1 MFNYFYEW
9 LRNLAFYMVLVTAVL
24 QLIPNR
30 SYEKYIRFFCG
41 LILVILLLTPVM
53 RGIDAGFEGRMR
65 VSVSDDNWKELEE
78 IREQAEGLED
88 FVYSF
93 SGEEQDG
100 EE

>member
-1 MFNYFYEW
+1 
-9 LRNLAFYMVLVTAVL
+9 
-24 QLIPNR
+24 
-30 SYEKYIRFFCG
+30 
-41 LILVILLLTPVM
+41 M
-53 RGIDAGFEGRMR
+53 RVIDAGFEGRMR
-65 VSVSDDNWKELEE
+65 ASVSDDNWKELEE

>member
-53 RGIDAGFEGRMR
+53 RVIDSGFEGRMR
-65 VSVSDDNWKELEE
+65 ASVSDDNWKKLEE

>member
-53 RGIDAGFEGRMR
+53 RVIDDGFEGRMR
-65 VSVSDDNWKELEE
+65 ASVSDDNWKKLEE

>member
-53 RGIDAGFEGRMR
+53 RVIDAGFEGRTR
-65 VSVSDDNWKELEE
+65 ASVSDDNWKELEE

-93 SGEEQDG
+93 YGEEQDG

>member
-53 RGIDAGFEGRMR
+53 RVIDAGFEGRMR
-65 VSVSDDNWKELEE
+65 ASVSYDNWKELEE

>member
-9 LRNLAFYMVLVTAVL
+9 LRNLAFYMVLVTAAL

-53 RGIDAGFEGRMR
+53 RVIDAGFEGRMR

>member
-53 RGIDAGFEGRMR
+53 RVIDAGFEGRMR
-65 VSVSDDNWKELEE
+65 AFVSDDNWKELEE

>member
-53 RGIDAGFEGRMR
+53 RVIDAGFEGRMR
-65 VSVSDDNWKELEE
+65 ASVSDD
-78 IREQAEGLED
+78 RRQYQQAIL
-88 FVYSF
+88 VARSQ
-93 SGEEQDG
+93 S
-100 EE
+100 

>member
-53 RGIDAGFEGRMR
+53 RVIDAGFEGRMR
-65 VSVSDDNWKELEE
+65 ASVSDDNWKELEE
-78 IREQAEGLED
+78 IREQAAGLED

>member
-9 LRNLAFYMVLVTAVL
+9 LRNLAFYMVLVTAAL

-53 RGIDAGFEGRMR
+53 RVIDAGFVGRVR
-65 VSVSDDNWKELEE
+65 ASVSDDNWKELEE

>member
-53 RGIDAGFEGRMR
+53 RVIDAGSEGRMR
-65 VSVSDDNWKELEE
+65 ASVSDDNWKELEE

>member
-53 RGIDAGFEGRMR
+53 RVIDAGFEGRMR
-65 VSVSDDNWKELEE
+65 ASD
-78 IREQAEGLED
+78 
-88 FVYSF
+88 
-93 SGEEQDG
+93 
-100 EE
+100 

>member
-53 RGIDAGFEGRMR
+53 RIIDAGLEGRMR
-65 VSVSDDNWKELEE
+65 ASVSDDNWKKLEE

>member
-53 RGIDAGFEGRMR
+53 RVIDSGFEGRMR
-65 VSVSDDNWKELEE
+65 ASVSDDNWKELEE

>member
-53 RGIDAGFEGRMR
+53 RVIYAGFEGRMR
-65 VSVSDDNWKELEE
+65 ASVSDDNWKELEE

>member
-53 RGIDAGFEGRMR
+53 RVIDAGFEGRMR
-65 VSVSDDNWKELEE
+65 ASVSDDKWKELEE